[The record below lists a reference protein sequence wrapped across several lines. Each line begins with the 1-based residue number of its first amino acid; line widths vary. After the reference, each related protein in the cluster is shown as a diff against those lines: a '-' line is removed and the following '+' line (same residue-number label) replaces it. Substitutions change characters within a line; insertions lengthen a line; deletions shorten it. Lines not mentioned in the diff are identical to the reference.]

1 MSSAENVYH
10 TGTIIKITGNTA
22 DVKIIQQS
30 ACGKCHAK
38 GMCSMS
44 DVKEKVVD
52 VTLPSPHSFQE
63 GQQVTVIL
71 GRKLGMKAVLLAYF
85 LPFIFL
91 LVTLLVVYAITKNEA
106 AAGLSALGIMVPY
119 FLILSLF
126 NKKFKKEYE
135 FRIQEK
141 QDTTASLS
149 DLIEGQAD

>member
-10 TGTIIKITGNTA
+10 TGTIIKIAANTA
-22 DVKIIQQS
+22 EVRIIQQS

-44 DVKEKVVD
+44 DLKEKIVD
-52 VTLPSPHSFQE
+52 VTLPSQHSFQP

-91 LVTLLVVYAITKNEA
+91 LVTLLVVYSVTNNEA
-106 AAGLSALGIMVPY
+106 VAGLSALGIMVPY

-141 QDTTASLS
+141 PETTAS
-149 DLIEGQAD
+149 QADFTADQAE